1 MPKSITDP
9 TYVGSKAYINYIKV
23 LKKNMRQQRLRDAIV
38 RAYDLHHQADSAV
51 SVVASLLVF
60 RDFDDEPVTS
70 ITSSD
75 EMILAWHGY
84 EIPIE
89 SALDI
94 MERTGYIRPTDFDA
108 TYGRW

>member
-1 MPKSITDP
+1 
-9 TYVGSKAYINYIKV
+9 
-23 LKKNMRQQRLRDAIV
+23 MRQQTLRNAIN
-38 RAYDLHHQADSAV
+38 RAYDLQHQADSAV
-51 SVVASLLVF
+51 SIVASLLAF
-60 RDFDDEPVTS
+60 RDFDNDEEPTVS

-75 EMILAWHGY
+75 EMILEWH
-84 EIPIE
+84 EHEMQIE